1 MISNVTIDMYTVAM
15 VIYMHLLLCY
25 YGDCFHGNSCFDNT
39 HVAMVTHM
47 LILFV
52 WLYGFMDLEIL
63 HVQKVTDYACKVN
76 VKDEFNIQ

>member
-1 MISNVTIDMYTVAM
+1 M

-52 WLYGFMDLEIL
+52 WIIWFHGFVDITCPKSYRLCM
-63 HVQKVTDYACKVN
+63 QSKS
-76 VKDEFNIQ
+76 